1 MPNYW
6 KEDAEFDFTGKPL
19 ILFVSNFFLFFDK
32 HIQRK
37 PFFN

>member
-6 KEDAEFDFTGKPL
+6 KEDAEFNFSGKPL
-19 ILFVSNFFLFFDK
+19 ILFVSISLFFDK
-32 HIQRK
+32 QIQRK